1 MQRHLKDS
9 KSVLGFSAEYTNYV
23 GSLHKPTY
31 LQVTLGTNYFGPF
44 FLTHLL
50 MDRLRASAPARI
62 VWVVSSLEVVGD
74 ITWSDLK

>member
-1 MQRHLKDS
+1 MQRHLKDL
-9 KSVLGFSAEYTNYV
+9 KSVFRFIAQIINLHE
-23 GSLHKPTY
+23 SLDQTEH

-44 FLTHLL
+44 FLTHLF

-74 ITWSDLK
+74 ITWNDLK